1 MTTTL
6 QATACGKCG
15 GLLAQEQIGK
25 EIDVV
30 CMNCGDRQVAVARV
44 IVVRHAMVSLG
55 LEGLP
60 IEVQRGGLYHAPVE
74 RVCILCEKAFMTQRP
89 NRRYCTPECKI
100 GARKWKERTNPVK
113 DCATCGTEFTAP
125 HGNII
130 YCSDACNPVA
140 ARRNNA

>member
-60 IEVQRGGLYHAPVE
+60 IEGHAGV
-74 RVCILCEKAFMTQRP
+74 LT
-89 NRRYCTPECKI
+89 TP
-100 GARKWKERTNPVK
+100 RWKGYASYADK
-113 DCATCGTEFTAP
+113 F
-125 HGNII
+125 
-130 YCSDACNPVA
+130 S
-140 ARRNNA
+140 